1 MLLPMMRRGI
11 GLAMTTALLACTTEG
26 ELQRG
31 TFQYEC
37 VLEEDSGC
45 GSLNETSVP
54 SSIAVG
60 GRFRLTFEPYE
71 GTGQHTVTPASTE
84 RAVADAM
91 GDLTLLDDGAQALL
105 AVNSSDNIVDF
116 LLVNG
121 AEVKDLWVS
130 LDPGEGS
137 PLGSIEIQQG
147 VDTTLFARPV
157 GADGQT
163 LPGGFVFSWTLGDEG
178 LALLTPSADSSAEVT
193 INGQYEGS
201 TQLTL
206 SVDQLEVT
214 FYLQVEP

>member
-1 MLLPMMRRGI
+1 MMRRGI

-206 SVDQLEVT
+206 SVDQLEV
-214 FYLQVEP
+214 